1 MIQFVDNDI
10 TQWSQ
15 HIKQVCGNFSASF
28 KRQHN
33 LFIGEISAYQ
43 LGQTEIAF
51 IKSNADYIMRKA
63 DACDRAN
70 NKLCFLVMQY
80 SGKMLMNYKG
90 TEIYLNEGDMIL
102 LDPSETIE
110 MYPQGL
116 FSHISIHLSRDKL
129 AQENIHEDYFG
140 KLITKN
146 MSGFLLKNIVQNLSV
161 DNINLW
167 YAEEDGN
174 AFEDALIALLKP
186 TIHYKH
192 NTTQD
197 SLKHRAEKY
206 IIEHLTNPELTP
218 SKVAEA
224 LDISLRHLYRLFND
238 EQFSINKYIQ
248 NKRLERVKI
257 DLGDQRFRQT
267 SITSL
272 ALKWGFWDSAHF
284 SKIFK
289 KAYGIS
295 PKECRDTADHYACL
309 LPH

>member
-15 HIKQVCGNFSASF
+15 HIRQVCGNFSASF
-28 KRQHN
+28 KRQRN

-51 IKSNADYIMRKA
+51 IKSNADYIIRKA

-70 NKLCFLVMQY
+70 NKLCFLVLQY
-80 SGKMLMNYKG
+80 SGRMLMQYRG
-90 TEIYLNEGDMIL
+90 MEIHLNEGDMIL

-116 FSHISIHLSRDKL
+116 FSHISIHLSRNKL

-146 MSGFLLKNIVQNLSV
+146 MSGFLLKNIVQNLSI

-186 TIHYKH
+186 TINYKH
-192 NTTQD
+192 
-197 SLKHRAEKY
+197 SIALESIKHRAEKY

-218 SKVAEA
+218 TKVAEA
-224 LDISLRHLYRLFND
+224 LGVSLRHLYRLFND
-238 EQFSINKYIQ
+238 EQLSINKYIQ
-248 NKRLERVKI
+248 NKRLERVKA
-257 DLGDQRFRQT
+257 DLMDEHFRNT

-284 SKIFK
+284 SKVFK
-289 KAYGIS
+289 KTYGFS
-295 PKECRDTADHYACL
+295 PRECRDATEHYTDL